1 MGVWGLGRVSRAAG
15 TEHTGQSVC
24 FLNPGIPSVA
34 SLVASSNRAGPG
46 QIICSLLIFP
56 SGQTVSLWCP
66 FSWQGQKKPPQRK
79 THLQLPAPSRGASGL
94 GRRPGRP
101 LDCGIWLLHLQCQP
115 LLLLPTSLQF
125 PSCLT
130 HLPLCKSLHFQ
141 PSPHSLSELL
151 NNQHSD
157 PCQVAANL
165 DVYIPL
171 LFPSCTMCRT
181 SLTLMESLNKPQM
194 LPAHQGECSALGT
207 QH

>member
-1 MGVWGLGRVSRAAG
+1 M
-15 TEHTGQSVC
+15 EHTGQSVC

-101 LDCGIWLLHLQCQP
+101 LDCGIWLLHLQYQP

-125 PSCLT
+125 PSYLT

-181 SLTLMESLNKPQM
+181 SLTLMESLNKP
-194 LPAHQGECSALGT
+194 
-207 QH
+207 